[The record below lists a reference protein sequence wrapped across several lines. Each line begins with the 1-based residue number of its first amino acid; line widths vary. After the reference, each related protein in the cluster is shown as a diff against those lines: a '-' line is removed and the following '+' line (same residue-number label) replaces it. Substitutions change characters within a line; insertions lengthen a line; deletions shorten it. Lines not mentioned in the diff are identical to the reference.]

1 MSTELENESSRP
13 ELGVAASGEALRQAR
28 EARGLS
34 LSEVAGTL
42 KLTAKQVGAIE
53 SETFEQLPGIAFA
66 RGFIRNYAR
75 LLGLDP
81 APLLE
86 RLELPAQVKDLRLA
100 PESNAEGSVPCE
112 PAGYRSQSA
121 MPALLAVALIVLV
134 GLAAWY
140 FDLGKLIKPR
150 LVEQPAEQSEPQL
163 AASEPLFPPHTEE
176 TAVVTAQ
183 TEASAPVVEQ
193 SGLPAASEASAPAAQ
208 SAPLVAASAASVAK
222 ASSGSGLHFSFE
234 RDSWVEVRDASGKAV
249 FSQLGKA
256 GSSQDVLGQPPF
268 SLVVGNVQSV
278 KLEFNGRPVDFA
290 PHTKGSVARLTLK

>member
-1 MSTELENESSRP
+1 MSTELENESGRP

-28 EARGLS
+28 EARGFS
-34 LSEVAGTL
+34 LAEVAGTL

-53 SETFEQLPGIAFA
+53 NEAFDQLPGIAFA
-66 RGFIRNYAR
+66 RGFVRNYAR

-86 RLELPAQVKDLRLA
+86 RLDLPAQVKDLRLA

-112 PAGYRSQSA
+112 PAGYRSQST

-140 FDLGKLIKPR
+140 FDLGKLIKPG
-150 LVEQPAEQSEPQL
+150 LVEPLAEQSEPQP

-183 TEASAPVVEQ
+183 VDASAPVVEQ
-193 SGLPAASEASAPAAQ
+193 SAPAAQPEASAPAAQ
-208 SAPLVAASAASVAK
+208 SAPAAAASAAKTGSE
-222 ASSGSGLHFSFE
+222 SGLHFNFE
-234 RDSWVEVRDASGKAV
+234 RDAWVEVRDASGKAV

-268 SLVVGNVQSV
+268 SLVVGNVQNV

>member
-1 MSTELENESSRP
+1 MSIASESESSRP

-34 LSEVAGTL
+34 LAEVAGTL

-53 SETFEQLPGIAFA
+53 SESFDQLPGIAFA

-86 RLELPAQVKDLRLA
+86 RLELPAQVKDMRLA

-112 PAGYRSQSA
+112 PAGYRSQST
-121 MPALLAVALIVLV
+121 MPALLAVALIVVV

-140 FDLGKLIKPR
+140 LDLGKLIKPR
-150 LVEQPAEQSEPQL
+150 LVEQPPEQSEPQ
-163 AASEPLFPPHTEE
+163 ASASEPLFPPHTEE

-183 TEASAPVVEQ
+183 TEASAPLSEQ
-193 SGLPAASEASAPAAQ
+193 SVATASSEVAAPVAQSAPAA
-208 SAPLVAASAASVAK
+208 AASAAK
-222 ASSGSGLHFSFE
+222 ASAGSGLHFSFD
-234 RDSWVEVRDASGKAV
+234 RDAWVEVHDATGKAV

-268 SLVVGNVQSV
+268 SLVVGNVQHV
-278 KLEFNGRPVDFA
+278 KLEFNGRPVDLVTN
-290 PHTKGSVARLTLK
+290 TKGSVARLTLK

>member
-34 LSEVAGTL
+34 LAEVAGTL

-53 SETFEQLPGIAFA
+53 SESFEQLPGIAFA

-86 RLELPAQVKDLRLA
+86 RLELPAQVKDMRLT
-100 PESNAEGSVPCE
+100 PESNAEGAVPCE

-121 MPALLAVALIVLV
+121 MPALLAVALIVVV

-140 FDLGKLIKPR
+140 LDLGKLIKPR
-150 LVEQPAEQSEPQL
+150 LAEQQSEQSEPQVG
-163 AASEPLFPPHTEE
+163 ASEPLFPPHTEE

-183 TEASAPVVEQ
+183 TEASVPLSEQSVATASSEVAAPV
-193 SGLPAASEASAPAAQ
+193 AQ
-208 SAPLVAASAASVAK
+208 SAPVAAASAAK
-222 ASSGSGLHFSFE
+222 ASSGSGLHFSF
-234 RDSWVEVRDASGKAV
+234 DQDAWVEVRDATGKSV

-268 SLVVGNVQSV
+268 ALVVGNVQHV
-278 KLEFNGRPVDFA
+278 KLEFNGHPVDLA
-290 PHTKGSVARLTLK
+290 TNTKGSVARLTLK